1 MSHRVV
7 AGLIVALVTGSGQP
21 TEAQPAPVEVSLVS
35 VSPGTPA
42 GVSDWCVGVGDQ
54 VVVTAHVVAAQA
66 EVTAGTVT
74 WQVCENRGGVP
85 GALPKEE
92 CQRGGSGRWV
102 PAIISDLS
110 FDSTPSLATNFQIPT
125 IGFRLQFSPGSRS
138 GLKRATS
145 EPFNLDRTCSP

>member
-1 MSHRVV
+1 
-7 AGLIVALVTGSGQP
+7 
-21 TEAQPAPVEVSLVS
+21 VS

-66 EVTAGTVT
+66 EVTEGTVT
-74 WQVCENRGGVP
+74 WQLCQSRGGLP
-85 GALPKEE
+85 AALPKEE
-92 CQRGGSGRWV
+92 CQRSGSGRWA
-102 PAIISDLS
+102 PAVTSDLS
-110 FDSTPSLATNFQIPT
+110 FDSTPSLVTGFTVPT
-125 IGFRLQFSPGSRS
+125 LGFRLQYSPGPRS